1 MRKKIDFFLRKTYAF
16 PIRQVSPPLSDGKK
30 QSKRIRLYAHFDSH
44 SAAPKEKQKS
54 MNRRRP
60 YAVVIRMKTATHQTL
75 QVFCTTKTPQGTGA
89 TASWGVQVQMLQ
101 QK

>member
-1 MRKKIDFFLRKTYAF
+1 MAKT
-16 PIRQVSPPLSDGKK
+16 K
-30 QSKRIRLYAHFDSH
+30 QENKALAHFDSH

-75 QVFCTTKTPQGTGA
+75 QVFFTTKTSQGTGA